1 MQIDNHEPQAQWMS
15 GASCQKR
22 IALVTGRPDGI
33 GKAIAHELA
42 GQGMRVV
49 IVGSNAVKSAAA
61 ASELREASGN
71 DHIEFLRADLSVIR
85 NVVGEPRMLTA

>member
-1 MQIDNHEPQAQWMS
+1 MQINNREPQAQWMN

-22 IALVTGRPDGI
+22 IALATGGTDGI

-49 IVGSNAVKSAAA
+49 IVGSNAVKGAAA

-71 DHIEFLRADLSVIR
+71 DHIEFLRADLSAIR
-85 NVVGEPRMLTA
+85 NVVGEPRVQPA